1 MRILVVG
8 LSRFSVPT
16 GLCRYTDAL
25 CRALA
30 SVKGVEVAVAVGSWQ
45 EHYFRDLFKTHL
57 HSHLIPIRTGPDFL
71 SRNAWYTQE
80 RVDTSSDGLSARSRR
95 PGTAFTRC
103 SRVSIPDFARL
114 HPCVRAVETA
124 RLGICLCPS
133 GGEPR
138 GLANSSPDHRRPA
151 TWVRRSAHVSPSSA
165 NRIGPAALK
174 RHRPGSLQT
183 ISAPSA
189 SARTRPGVNG
199 IRKLIHFRRSDTGSV
214 FTCRRHPE
222 AARRARSARLTGC
235 RPLETILIIPI

>member
-1 MRILVVG
+1 MIAL
-8 LSRFSVPT
+8 LSSGRTV
-16 GLCRYTDAL
+16 CDA
-25 CRALA
+25 
-30 SVKGVEVAVAVGSWQ
+30 
-45 EHYFRDLFKTHL
+45 
-57 HSHLIPIRTGPDFL
+57 
-71 SRNAWYTQE
+71 
-80 RVDTSSDGLSARSRR
+80 SS
-95 PGTAFTRC
+95 
-103 SRVSIPDFARL
+103 DFARL

-151 TWVRRSAHVSPSSA
+151 TWVRRSAHVAPSSA

-222 AARRARSARLTGC
+222 AARRARRFAPHGAYAPKVRNRIIPGLGKHRLDRLTAEHLERFYTHLEDERLAPATVLQIHRILSRALKVAMQRGYVT
-235 RPLETILIIPI
+235 RNVATLVDAPLRQPGRDRAADPG